1 MSLKAVLARRFA
13 GLSFELGGSLSAVRP
28 KGLSLGSHFDPIV
41 IHVWD
46 GELIVT
52 MPGSSFKA
60 VYHKPANQPQL
71 VAKQSPSGTH
81 EFRARALVGGLSAGA
96 MDGVDRVMWPQMSAQ
111 GH

>member
-1 MSLKAVLARRFA
+1 M
-13 GLSFELGGSLSAVRP
+13 
-28 KGLSLGSHFDPIV
+28 GSHFDRIV

-71 VAKQSPSGTH
+71 VAKQTPSGTH
-81 EFRARALVGGLSAGA
+81 EFRARAWWEACQPARSMGWIV
-96 MDGVDRVMWPQMSAQ
+96 
-111 GH
+111 

>member
-1 MSLKAVLARRFA
+1 VH
-13 GLSFELGGSLSAVRP
+13 GLQIIGILPQEISVRHLRSAP
-28 KGLSLGSHFDPIV
+28 KGLSLASHLDRIV

-71 VAKQSPSGTH
+71 VAKQTPSGTH
-81 EFRARALVGGLSAGA
+81 EFRARAWWEACHRARSMGWIV
-96 MDGVDRVMWPQMSAQ
+96 
-111 GH
+111 

>member
-1 MSLKAVLARRFA
+1 MSLKAVLARRFV
-13 GLSFELGGSLSAVRP
+13 GLSFELGGSLIAVRP
-28 KGLSLGSHFDPIV
+28 KGLSFGIAFRPYCDSRL
-41 IHVWD
+41 D

-81 EFRARALVGGLSAGA
+81 EFRARAWWEACQRARSMGWIV
-96 MDGVDRVMWPQMSAQ
+96 
-111 GH
+111 